1 MKKIFSILLVL
12 CLVQAIYANR
22 VIVGAEQTKE
32 YLSDLKGKRVALLS
46 NHTGLVIQGK
56 DTIHTL
62 DWLLQKGIQVTAIFS
77 PEHGFRGTARE
88 GEKVA
93 SSVDE

>member
-1 MKKIFSILLVL
+1 MLQRDGIICIYAKKAVLLSAKVIHSMKKIFSILLVL

-32 YLSDLKGKRVALLS
+32 YLSDLKGKRVALFS

-62 DWLLQKGIQVTAIFS
+62 DWL
-77 PEHGFRGTARE
+77 
-88 GEKVA
+88 
-93 SSVDE
+93 